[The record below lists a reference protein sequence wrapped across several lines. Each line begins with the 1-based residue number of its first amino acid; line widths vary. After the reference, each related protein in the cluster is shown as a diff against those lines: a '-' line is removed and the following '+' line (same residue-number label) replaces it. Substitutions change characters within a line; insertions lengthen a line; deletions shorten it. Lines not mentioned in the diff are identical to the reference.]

1 MSLTDVNGYSIGT
14 SGSGATR
21 RLLVDTGATSTGPT
35 VVESTVFPVASSSL
49 STVGNTLVV
58 DVSKAAS
65 AVAHVTGTFAGANA
79 TFEGSIDGTNWFLL
93 LGSRTSTLTSES
105 VTGVLAAAPTYGWKF
120 NVAGLTSFRVR
131 LTAITTGPQVWKVG
145 LSADAIE
152 PAPVIPT
159 HAVTITGS
167 ATTTPVTP
175 TAYSLVTTAST
186 NSALI
191 VGVAASLFELSISN
205 PTATAASVKLY
216 NKATAPT
223 VGTDIPVLTVTI
235 AAGATQV
242 LNFGFTGKRFAT
254 GLGIAVTALPI
265 ATDTGVAVAGIQI
278 HGSRI

>member
-1 MSLTDVNGYSIGT
+1 MSLTDINGRAIGT

-21 RLLVDTGATSTGPT
+21 RLLVDTGATSSGPT
-35 VVESTVFPVASSSL
+35 IVEPTVLPVASSSL
-49 STVGNTLVV
+49 SATGNTLVV

-65 AVAHVTGTFAGANA
+65 AVAHVTGTFTGANA
-79 TFEGSIDGTNWFLL
+79 TFEGSLDGTNWFLL
-93 LGSRTSTLTSES
+93 LGSRTSAIVSES

-120 NVAGLTSFRVR
+120 NVAGLTSFRIR
-131 LTAITTGPQVWKVG
+131 LTAITNGSQAWKVG
-145 LSADAIE
+145 LSTDAIE

-175 TAYSLVTTAST
+175 TAVAITTVAST
-186 NSALI
+186 NGSLI
-191 VGVAASLFELSISN
+191 VGTATSLFELTISN

-223 VGTDIPVLTVTI
+223 VGTDIPVFTVTV
-235 AAGATQV
+235 AAGATQSF
-242 LNFGFTGKRFAT
+242 NFGFAGKRFVA
-254 GLGIAVTALPI
+254 GLGIAVTAGAL
-265 ATDTGVAVAGIQI
+265 ATDTAATVAGIQI